1 MRHTPGERHGT
12 TTHSSG
18 QSHPWALGGFII
30 GAVTG
35 LLAGMA
41 QANTFTRDLLMLILW
56 AIGGT
61 ILFGAILGGIGWLID
76 QSRNR
81 RRPS

>member
-1 MRHTPGERHGT
+1 MT
-12 TTHSSG
+12 TASG
-18 QSHPWALGGFII
+18 RSYPWALGGTII
-30 GAVTG
+30 GGVSG

-41 QANTFTRDLLMLILW
+41 QANAFTRDLLLLILW
-56 AIGGT
+56 AIGGS

-81 RRPS
+81 SRSP